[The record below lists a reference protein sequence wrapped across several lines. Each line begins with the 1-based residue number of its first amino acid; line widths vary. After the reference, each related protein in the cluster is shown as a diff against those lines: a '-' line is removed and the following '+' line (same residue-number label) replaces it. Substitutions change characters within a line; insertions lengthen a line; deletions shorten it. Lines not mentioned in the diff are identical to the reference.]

1 MEGINVAI
9 YRIIH
14 EESYLTF
21 EIPTGEVLKKLGR
34 EYPFHIKRFP
44 VPYSA
49 IWKPLSI
56 RFKATDSG
64 VETIPDI
71 AARNGRLFFNEKAY
85 NTLSGLLAQAG
96 EFLPVNFDESHG
108 YLFNPLR
115 TAEEVD
121 GVDRRLT
128 AYDANQNLVNIAFD
142 ESKVGGFP
150 IFRTELDTFQG
161 IFCNEAFAEAYRE
174 SELTGIFLHSDLSN
188 PLGESYGV
196 KH

>member
-1 MEGINVAI
+1 MEDINMTI

-21 EIPTGEVLKKLGR
+21 EIPTGEILEKLGR
-34 EYPFHIKRFP
+34 EYPFHIKRAP
-44 VPYSA
+44 VPYHA
-49 IWKPLSI
+49 VWKPLNI
-56 RFKATDSG
+56 KFKAAESRAKN
-64 VETIPDI
+64 IPDI

-85 NTLSGLLAQAG
+85 KALSGLLAQVG
-96 EFLPVNFDESHG
+96 EFLLVNFDESHG

-128 AYDANQNLVNIAFD
+128 AYDANQNLVNITFD

-161 IFCNEAFAEAYRE
+161 IFCNEAFAEAYRQ
-174 SELTGIFLHSDLSN
+174 SKLTGIFLHSDLSN